1 MNLYWKVIICCVA
14 YQRLA
19 LATVLAHIY
28 HGQSNQIGRDKSL
41 CLIYSHNSSQSSLI
55 YYMLFIIYVQ
65 IYSQSDLSFIL

>member
-1 MNLYWKVIICCVA
+1 MSLYWKVIICCVA

-28 HGQSNQIGRDKSL
+28 HGQSNQIGRDKM
-41 CLIYSHNSSQSSLI
+41 IYSHNSSQSSLI